1 MVEVKPLVS
10 LALALGLLLSGC
22 RGGTGNLDLT
32 PSAQKFLDEGGE
44 TLSNTSNQIYTRP
57 CLQGLILGN
66 TLISDPS
73 SRTAVLVQLV
83 ERHHFASTVH
93 AAQPGG
99 YDKVTIT
106 PKSPYLANWTG
117 QGDIRFF
124 CFGKLLVTKTEVVPD
139 AQPITAGASEAYIVK
154 GTEARVVRITFK
166 LTDVPDGDFVTTLTQ
181 RPDLMVDRSMQ
192 PADYGK
198 ALTIVATI
206 PTKPENYDLP

>member
-1 MVEVKPLVS
+1 MKRVFFVS
-10 LALALGLLLSGC
+10 CLLGLLLSGC
-22 RGGTGNLDLT
+22 RGGTGSLDLT
-32 PSAQKFLDEGGE
+32 PSAQRFLDEGGE

-66 TLISDPS
+66 TLIDSS
-73 SRTAVLVQLV
+73 LSRTAALVSLV
-83 ERHHFASTVH
+83 ERHDFASTVH
-93 AAQPGG
+93 AAQSGG

-106 PKSPYLANWTG
+106 PKAPYLANWTG
-117 QGDIRFF
+117 KGDIRFF

-139 AQPITAGASEAYIVK
+139 AQPITAGAAEAYIVK

-166 LTDVPDGDFVTTLTQ
+166 LTDVPDGDFVAALTQ
-181 RPDLMVDRSMQ
+181 RPDLLLDRAMQ
-192 PADYGK
+192 PGDYGK